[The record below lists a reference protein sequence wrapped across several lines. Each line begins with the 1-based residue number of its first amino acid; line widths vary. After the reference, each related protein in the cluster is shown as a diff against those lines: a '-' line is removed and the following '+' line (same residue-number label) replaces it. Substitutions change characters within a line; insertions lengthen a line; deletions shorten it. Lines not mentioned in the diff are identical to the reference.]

1 MAKAPVVGRVK
12 TRLCPPC
19 DAAQAAA
26 IAQAALEDTL
36 QAALL
41 CGHPVVLALDG
52 PRGDWL
58 PAGIEVI
65 AQQGLSFN
73 ERLASA
79 WLHLADGGVQVGMD
93 TPQITPQLLDDAVRA
108 VSDSGAAFGPA
119 TDGGWW
125 LLGLARPEPTA
136 FEAIAMSASDTG
148 ARQLERLRVLGYHPT
163 ILPTLTDIDTWATAV
178 EVGALAA
185 GSRTARAVDRVSLTI
200 TGAR

>member
-52 PRGDWL
+52 PCGDWL
-58 PAGIEVI
+58 PAGVKVV
-65 AQQGLSFN
+65 AQQGRSFN
-73 ERLASA
+73 ERLAAA
-79 WLHLADGGVQVGMD
+79 WLHLDGGGVQVGMD
-93 TPQITPQLLDDAVRA
+93 TPQITPDLLDDAVRA
-108 VSDSGAAFGPA
+108 VSDCGSAFGPA

-125 LLGLARPEPTA
+125 LLGLDRPEPTV
-136 FEAIAMSASDTG
+136 FEAIAMSAPDTG
-148 ARQLERLRVLGYHPT
+148 ARQLERLRVLGHDAA
-163 ILPTLTDIDTWATAV
+163 ILATLTDIDTWATAV
-178 EVGALAA
+178 EVASVVA
-185 GSRTARAVDRVSLTI
+185 GSRTARAVDRVALTM